1 MADRTGLKSLF
12 HIGIW
17 VTPAELDRVLAFYK
31 DLLDFEPV
39 TRNPRKSGGERV
51 FLRNQDRQFIEIL
64 VADNAQHLT
73 HFPSH
78 PIERVVGLPHL
89 CFEVPSLDAAR
100 ATAEDLGAE
109 IILQA
114 PAEGFGESE
123 AGVHRILFVK
133 APGGTTLELF
143 EFKEKGEVF
152 ES

>member
-1 MADRTGLKSLF
+1 MAEKTGPKSLF

-17 VTPAELDRVLAFYK
+17 VTPPELDRVLAFYSK
-31 DLLDFEPV
+31 LLDFEPV
-39 TRNPRKSGGERV
+39 TRNPRRSGGERI
-51 FLRNQDRQFIEIL
+51 FLKNQMQQFIEIL

-73 HFPSH
+73 NFPNH
-78 PIERVVGLPHL
+78 PTERVVGLPHL
-89 CFEVPSLDAAR
+89 CFEIPDLDAAR

-152 ES
+152 GS